1 VAIRAPF
8 AGAADVLTLSL
19 FLGFFGL
26 AMVGV
31 PLMYS
36 LLGATV
42 GVIVIAG
49 LSHPLET
56 IFLSFIGGV
65 EPFILIAVPLFIFA
79 GEILSSGGVGKRIVD
94 FARALFG
101 FLPGGLGVVTV
112 VACLM
117 FGGVSGSAIA
127 DTAAIGSLVIPAMV
141 RRGYSRAFA
150 AALLSVAG
158 TLALLMPLSIPFL
171 VYAFIS
177 GVSMRQLSMA
187 GIVPAILAAL
197 ALIAVCMWHG
207 KRTGC
212 DSGDAKVSAR
222 AIWIATRAAGPALL
236 MPVIIVGGIW
246 SGVFTPTESAA
257 VAVVYGVLVS
267 LTLYKDITVRDL
279 PRLLVN
285 AFQTSATVMLVIG
298 ATGALAWLITVEQV
312 AVQLATW
319 IKLVA
324 SEPWMF
330 LLLVNVALLI
340 LGIFIEP
347 LPALLLTAPL
357 LLPIAQSFHLDLVH
371 LGVVMTANLA
381 IALYTPP
388 VGGTLFVAARLAG
401 AGIGEITKA
410 LMPLLIAAI
419 AALFVITYVPSLT
432 YVVARLLL

>member
-1 VAIRAPF
+1 MF
-8 AGAADVLTLSL
+8 AAWL
-19 FLGFFGL
+19 FLAFFGL
-26 AMVGV
+26 ALAGV
-31 PLMYS
+31 PLLYA
-36 LLGATV
+36 LLGTTV
-42 GVIVIAG
+42 GAILVAG

-79 GEILSSGGVGKRIVD
+79 GEILSSGGVGRRIVD
-94 FARALFG
+94 FARALLG

-112 VACLM
+112 ASCLM

-141 RRGYSRAFA
+141 QRGYSRGFA
-150 AALLSVAG
+150 AALLAVAG

-187 GIVPAILAAL
+187 GIAPAIIAAAAL
-197 ALIAVCMWHG
+197 MAVCVWHG
-207 KRTGC
+207 RRSGC
-212 DSGDAKVSAR
+212 DSGDGRLSAR
-222 AIWIATRAAGPALL
+222 EVWKATKAAGPALL
-236 MPVIIVGGIW
+236 MPLIIVGGIW

-257 VAVVYGVLVS
+257 VAVVYGIVVS
-267 LTLYKDITVRDL
+267 LALYRDITVRDL

-312 AVQLATW
+312 AVQMAAW
-319 IKLVA
+319 IRLIA
-324 SEPWMF
+324 SEPWQF
-330 LLLVNVALLI
+330 LLLVNVILLL

-357 LLPIAQSFHLDLVH
+357 LLPLAKFFNVDLVH

-388 VGGTLFVAARLAG
+388 VGGTLFVAAKLAK
-401 AGIGEITKA
+401 AGIGEVTRA
-410 LMPLLIAAI
+410 LWPLLLAAI

-432 YVVARLLL
+432 TVVWRLAN

>member
-1 VAIRAPF
+1 ML
-8 AGAADVLTLSL
+8 AATL
-19 FLGFFGL
+19 FLVFFGL
-26 AMVGV
+26 ALAGV
-31 PLMYS
+31 PLLYA
-36 LLGATV
+36 LLGTTV
-42 GVIVIAG
+42 GVIVVAG

-79 GEILSSGGVGKRIVD
+79 GEILSSGGVGRRIVD
-94 FARALFG
+94 FARALLG

-112 VACLM
+112 ASCLM

-127 DTAAIGSLVIPAMV
+127 DTAAIGSLVIPAMIQ
-141 RRGYSRAFA
+141 RGYSRGFA
-150 AALLSVAG
+150 AALLAVAG

-187 GIVPAILAAL
+187 GIVPG
-197 ALIAVCMWHG
+197 LIAAVALMAVCVWHG
-207 KRTGC
+207 RRTGC
-212 DSGDAKVSAR
+212 DSGDARLSAR
-222 AIWIATRAAGPALL
+222 EVWTATRAAGPALL
-236 MPVIIVGGIW
+236 MPLIIVGGIW
-246 SGVFTPTESAA
+246 SGFFTPTESAA
-257 VAVVYGVLVS
+257 VAVVYGVAVS
-267 LTLYKDITVRDL
+267 LVLYRDITVRDL

-298 ATGALAWLITVEQV
+298 ATGALAWLITAEQV
-312 AVQLATW
+312 AVQMAAW

-330 LLLVNVALLI
+330 LLLVNVILLL

-357 LLPIAQSFHLDLVH
+357 LLPLAKTFNVDLVH

-388 VGGTLFVAARLAG
+388 VGGTLFVAAKLAK
-401 AGIGEITKA
+401 AGIGEITRA
-410 LMPLLIAAI
+410 LWPLLVAAI
-419 AALFVITYVPSLT
+419 AALLVITYVPSLT
-432 YVVARLLL
+432 TVVWRLVQ

>member
-1 VAIRAPF
+1 MLAP
-8 AGAADVLTLSL
+8 LL
-19 FLGFFGL
+19 FLGFFAMAL
-26 AMVGV
+26 AGI
-31 PLMYS
+31 PLLYA
-36 LLGATV
+36 LLAATV
-42 GVIVIAG
+42 GAILLGG

-56 IFLSFIGGV
+56 IYLSFIGGV

-79 GEILSSGGVGKRIVD
+79 GEILASGGVGRRIVD
-94 FARALFG
+94 FAKALLG

-112 VACLM
+112 ASCLM

-141 RRGYSRAFA
+141 QRGYSRGFA
-150 AALLSVAG
+150 AALLAVAG

-177 GVSMRQLSMA
+177 GVSMRQLSTAGVVPGLVMA
-187 GIVPAILAAL
+187 AFLVG
-197 ALIAVCMWHG
+197 VCIWYG
-207 KRTGC
+207 RRSGC
-212 DSGDAKVSAR
+212 DNGEGRLSLAEIAR
-222 AIWIATRAAGPALL
+222 ATRAAGPALL
-236 MPVIIVGGIW
+236 MPLIIVGGIW

-267 LTLYKDITVRDL
+267 LLLYRDVTVRDL

-298 ATGALAWLITVEQV
+298 ATGALAWLITAEQV
-312 AVQLATW
+312 AVQLADW
-319 IKLVA
+319 IKVVA

-330 LLLVNVALLI
+330 LLLVNVALLL

-357 LLPIAQSFHLDLVH
+357 FLPLAQAFNVDLVH

-388 VGGTLFVAARLAG
+388 VGGTLFVAAKLAK

-410 LMPLLIAAI
+410 LWPLLVAAV
-419 AALFVITYVPSLT
+419 AALMVITYVPSMT
-432 YVVARLLL
+432 RVIWQLLR

>member
-1 VAIRAPF
+1 MF
-8 AGAADVLTLSL
+8 AAWL
-19 FLGFFGL
+19 FLAFFGL
-26 AMVGV
+26 ALAGV
-31 PLMYS
+31 PLLYA
-36 LLGATV
+36 LLGTTV
-42 GVIVIAG
+42 GAIIVAG

-79 GEILSSGGVGKRIVD
+79 GEILSSGGVGRRIVD
-94 FARALFG
+94 FARALLG

-112 VACLM
+112 ASCLM

-141 RRGYSRAFA
+141 QRGYSRGFA
-150 AALLSVAG
+150 AALLAVAG

-187 GIVPAILAAL
+187 GIAPAIIAGAAL
-197 ALIAVCMWHG
+197 MAVCVWHG
-207 KRTGC
+207 RRTGC
-212 DSGDAKVSAR
+212 DSGDGRLSAR
-222 AIWIATRAAGPALL
+222 EVWKATKAAGPALL
-236 MPVIIVGGIW
+236 MPLIIVGGIW
-246 SGVFTPTESAA
+246 SGYFTPTESAA
-257 VAVVYGVLVS
+257 VAVVYGIVVS
-267 LTLYKDITVRDL
+267 LALYRDITVRDL

-312 AVQLATW
+312 AVQMAAW
-319 IKLVA
+319 IRLIA
-324 SEPWMF
+324 SEPWQF
-330 LLLVNVALLI
+330 LLLVNVILLL

-357 LLPIAQSFHLDLVH
+357 LLPLAKFFNVDLVH

-388 VGGTLFVAARLAG
+388 VGGTLFVAAKLAK
-401 AGIGEITKA
+401 AGIGEVTRA
-410 LMPLLIAAI
+410 LWPLLLAAI

-432 YVVARLLL
+432 TVVWRLAN

>member
-1 VAIRAPF
+1 MIAP
-8 AGAADVLTLSL
+8 LL
-19 FLGFFGL
+19 FLGFFAFAL
-26 AMVGV
+26 AGI
-31 PLMYS
+31 PLLYS
-36 LLGATV
+36 LLGATI
-42 GVIVIAG
+42 GAIVLGG

-79 GEILSSGGVGKRIVD
+79 GEILASGGVGKRIVD
-94 FARALFG
+94 FAKALLG

-112 VACLM
+112 ASCLM

-127 DTAAIGSLVIPAMV
+127 DTAAIGSLVIPAMLQ
-141 RRGYSRAFA
+141 RGYSRGFA
-150 AALLSVAG
+150 AALLAVAG

-187 GIVPAILAAL
+187 GVVPGLVMAAF
-197 ALIAVCMWHG
+197 LIGVCMWYG
-207 KRTGC
+207 RKSGC
-212 DSGDAKVSAR
+212 DNGEGQLSMTEIWR
-222 AIWIATRAAGPALL
+222 ATKAAGPALL
-236 MPVIIVGGIW
+236 MPLIIVGGIW

-257 VAVVYGVLVS
+257 VAVVYGVIVS
-267 LTLYKDITVRDL
+267 LVFYHDITVRDL

-298 ATGALAWLITVEQV
+298 ATGALAWLITAEQV
-312 AVQLATW
+312 AVQLAGW
-319 IKLVA
+319 IKVIA

-330 LLLVNVALLI
+330 LLLINVALLL

-357 LLPIAQSFHLDLVH
+357 FLPLAQQFHIDLVH

-388 VGGTLFVAARLAG
+388 VGGTLFVAAKLAG

-410 LMPLLIAAI
+410 LWPLLAAAV
-419 AALFVITYVPSLT
+419 AALAVITYVPSMT
-432 YVVARLLL
+432 RVVWQLLN